1 MPQDPTYTY
10 EGLFLF
16 PQSASVN
23 LQGAVDH
30 LKGLLSKIDA
40 EIISFSKW
48 DERRLAYEIKG
59 NKRGI
64 YFLTYFKATAS
75 KLVILERSC
84 NLSEQLLRFMY
95 IRADLIPQE
104 VIEAADGQSKLADE
118 ITLRTEQAASGE
130 ATTSDSSRVG
140 AKEVPEA
147 KPAAAPKASEP
158 AKTEEAEKAG
168 KAEEAGKTEKTE
180 KTADSPKAPETAD
193 ASKAPQAKAE
203 VAAPAEPVTEA

>member
-118 ITLRTEQAASGE
+118 ITLRAEQAASGE

-158 AKTEEAEKAG
+158 AKTEEAA
-168 KAEEAGKTEKTE
+168 KTEKTE
-180 KTADSPKAPETAD
+180 KAADSPEAPKTAD
-193 ASKAPQAKAE
+193 ASKAPQANAE